1 MYPIAS
7 VLYYLL
13 YGVVVVT
20 LTMIFCAL
28 IGVTAGSRKLL
39 ANTLLCL
46 FEVCRCE
53 TGGIHSARG
62 LTLFFRQRQMTTRKR
77 GRALARGSTPWT
89 VRVTTRRMCATGT
102 TVGVGQCLPSS
113 TGFLVSEIIVPRWKL
128 EMEQKLQTG
137 SKPVPFEESLKG
149 DDGLRTVKVI
159 VNDTLELISAGVE
172 SIIEDEVTPRFR
184 AAEFPK
190 WNCLTRYRD
199 QYSHTK

>member
-1 MYPIAS
+1 VDGEGDDEEDVRYRDH
-7 VLYYLL
+7 
-13 YGVVVVT
+13 
-20 LTMIFCAL
+20 
-28 IGVTAGSRKLL
+28 SRCQAVK
-39 ANTLLCL
+39 
-46 FEVCRCE
+46 
-53 TGGIHSARG
+53 
-62 LTLFFRQRQMTTRKR
+62 
-77 GRALARGSTPWT
+77 
-89 VRVTTRRMCATGT
+89 VRHHPQT
-102 TVGVGQCLPSS
+102 SS
-113 TGFLVSEIIVPRWKL
+113 SIPEIIVPRWKL

-137 SKPVPFEESLKG
+137 SNPVPFEESLKG